1 VQSILEH
8 GALSALVYT
17 VDPARM
23 QAAEDAIVAAGAPV
37 AFNFDSF
44 VWVNQSAAF
53 SDFHGTGCNPAGN
66 ATFADWSFVTNRY
79 NVIGVR
85 KQA

>member
-1 VQSILEH
+1 MTAS
-8 GALSALVYT
+8 
-17 VDPARM
+17 
-23 QAAEDAIVAAGAPV
+23 EDAIVNAGAPV
-37 AFNFDSF
+37 AFNFNSF

-53 SDFHGTGCNPAGN
+53 SDFHGTGANPAGN

>member
-1 VQSILEH
+1 MCIRDR
-8 GALSALVYT
+8 ALSALVYT
-17 VDPARM
+17 TNNERM
-23 QAAEDAIVAAGAPV
+23 TASEDAIVNAGAPV
-37 AFNFDSF
+37 AFNFNSF

-53 SDFHGTGCNPAGN
+53 SDFHGTGANPAGN